1 MMLVHRGAEF
11 HEEGCNRK
19 QKSNAGPSRLRLLTW
34 GFMRVLYLLGCL
46 ALITALATCS
56 EDAPAAPNSGRGGT
70 GGSGAGA
77 TGGGGGGDNVAGAG
91 GAGGTG
97 GSSASNGGSGGS
109 GAVASGGSDGSAGA
123 GGATGGAGG
132 SQRSGACDSDDL
144 ATIVALRPTSAR
156 TIAAECAVTDCQGLE
171 GDGDE
176 YPVCVADCVRDAV
189 ENATGSILS
198 LPCTVCYG
206 LLAEC
211 SLPDGDCNA
220 DCRADACS
228 RECLTCGDG
237 CGSCTPYQ
245 ECFNRFEQCTGAMGE
260 DCFNP
265 T

>member
-1 MMLVHRGAEF
+1 
-11 HEEGCNRK
+11 
-19 QKSNAGPSRLRLLTW
+19 
-34 GFMRVLYLLGCL
+34 MRVLYLLGCV
-46 ALITALATCS
+46 ALIAALATCS
-56 EDAPAAPNSGRGGT
+56 EDAPAAPSSGTGGT

-123 GGATGGAGG
+123 GGATGGTGG
-132 SQRSGACDSDDL
+132 SQRSGACDADDL
-144 ATIVALRPTSAR
+144 RAITDLRPTSAR